1 MDCFFA
7 VSDAVLLIAASPTA
21 FGMENA
27 LVDLI
32 EATLMEMYNTSMTD
46 AEMLEELLQRG
57 L

>member
-1 MDCFFA
+1 
-7 VSDAVLLIAASPTA
+7 
-21 FGMENA
+21 MENA